1 MCFWSLLSRTDGIEE
16 VLRRQSDLSEL
27 EMHYPVTLRA
37 ALWIILAAMAFWS
50 VVSAV
55 LVGLAQRFILQEKN
69 DRNSAQNTQLK
80 KPMRLAVH
88 PTKFAEL
95 YFFLLLLGAV
105 VLTGLDAGAAQAFDS
120 AAINAGAPGHP
131 WCVTRDGG
139 DAPAVCEYDNFL
151 ICGMAAIMARG
162 SCKARLSLSAT
173 AGTIPLSRPRKLSA
187 AKPPLRK
194 RAAAPVSGNDE
205 LFRKFARWSS
215 VAQLPDAKSTTIVA
229 SAEPG
234 AVVASTKPAPSEAE
248 PAKPETAAVEPSTQQ
263 ARAPGEWLI
272 QIGAFDGEAEAR
284 QRLSEAQLK
293 ANTALA
299 AADPFT
305 ERVQRGDKVL
315 YRARFAGF
323 DKEAAEIA
331 CKQLKR
337 GHFECITLKN

>member
-120 AAINAGAPGHP
+120 AAINTGAPGHA

-139 DAPAVCEYDNFL
+139 DAPAVRQLPNLWHGGYY
-151 ICGMAAIMARG
+151 G
-162 SCKARLSLSAT
+162 SRLPKIRAMEQRT
-173 AGTIPLSRPRKLSA
+173 DPA
-187 AKPPLRK
+187 AKIIGSKCGQDQEAPDFPSVPFWGRTVMLHFDMKLRSILGH
-194 RAAAPVSGNDE
+194 VHWGSDHC
-205 LFRKFARWSS
+205 S
-215 VAQLPDAKSTTIVA
+215 V
-229 SAEPG
+229 
-234 AVVASTKPAPSEAE
+234 KPA
-248 PAKPETAAVEPSTQQ
+248 
-263 ARAPGEWLI
+263 LFI
-272 QIGAFDGEAEAR
+272 
-284 QRLSEAQLK
+284 
-293 ANTALA
+293 
-299 AADPFT
+299 
-305 ERVQRGDKVL
+305 VL
-315 YRARFAGF
+315 
-323 DKEAAEIA
+323 
-331 CKQLKR
+331 C
-337 GHFECITLKN
+337 